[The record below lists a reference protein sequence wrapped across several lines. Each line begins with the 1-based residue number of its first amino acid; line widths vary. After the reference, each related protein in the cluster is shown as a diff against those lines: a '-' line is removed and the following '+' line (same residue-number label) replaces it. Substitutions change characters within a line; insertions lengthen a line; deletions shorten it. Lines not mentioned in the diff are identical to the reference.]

1 MQTAL
6 ASDRFY
12 SIVFAL
18 RARVTSRQPG
28 AVLCAIVTLAAIVA
42 APLHSFKQ
50 YSRREG
56 LPVFRP
62 LLNSKQ
68 IPHELSNGTPI
79 SGSDG
84 DAEVAAADLRELE
97 QLLGVPARPNW
108 LCTDNAG
115 YWGTEVFLWERLPID
130 LRGLYIGLVVLLL
143 YVLPLLVI
151 AVTYSLSIC
160 RLWRSTTSDPVARS
174 MPPAVLIF
182 RKRVW
187 VSYICQLN

>member
-1 MQTAL
+1 MLTSVWVQTAL

-28 AVLCAIVTLAAIVA
+28 AVLCAIVTLAVVVA
-42 APLHSFKQ
+42 APLQSFKQ

-56 LPVFRP
+56 LTVFLP

-68 IPHELSNGTPI
+68 MSHELSNGTPI
-79 SGSDG
+79 NGSDW
-84 DAEVAAADLRELE
+84 DAEVAASDLRELE
-97 QLLGVPARPNW
+97 ELLGAPVRPNW
-108 LCTDNAG
+108 LCTDKTDFWSA
-115 YWGTEVFLWERLPID
+115 EVFLWKRVEID

-160 RLWRSTTSDPVARS
+160 RLWRSTTSDPIARS

-182 RKRVW
+182 RKRV
-187 VSYICQLN
+187 

>member
-1 MQTAL
+1 MLTSVWVQTAL

-18 RARVTSRQPG
+18 QVRVTSRQPG
-28 AVLCAIVTLAAIVA
+28 ALLCAIVTLAVVVA
-42 APLHSFKQ
+42 ALLQSFKQ

-68 IPHELSNGTPI
+68 IPHELSNG
-79 SGSDG
+79 SDW
-84 DAEVAAADLRELE
+84 DAEVSASDLRELE
-97 QLLGVPARPNW
+97 ELLGAPARPNW
-108 LCTDNAG
+108 LCTDKTDFWIA
-115 YWGTEVFLWERLPID
+115 EIFFWERVAID
-130 LRGLYIGLVVLLL
+130 LRALYIGLVVLLL

-160 RLWRSTTSDPVARS
+160 RLWRSTTSDPIARS
-174 MPPAVLIF
+174 MLPAVLIV
-182 RKRVW
+182 RKKV
-187 VSYICQLN
+187 